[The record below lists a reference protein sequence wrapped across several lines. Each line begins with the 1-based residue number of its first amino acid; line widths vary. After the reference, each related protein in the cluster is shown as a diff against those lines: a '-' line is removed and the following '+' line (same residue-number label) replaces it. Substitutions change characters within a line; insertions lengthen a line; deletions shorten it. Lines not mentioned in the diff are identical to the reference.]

1 VGVVKQSMRVVE
13 GPGSGVAVSGRP
25 MLTASTHTADY
36 CCGNCGMVL
45 LEAKIG
51 QIHNRLIKCTECG
64 SYNSTEI

>member
-1 VGVVKQSMRVVE
+1 MGVVKQSMKVVE
-13 GPGSGVAVSGRP
+13 APGSGVVVSGRP

-45 LEAKIG
+45 LHAKIG

-64 SYNSTEI
+64 SYNSAEI